1 MRIAKR
7 IVLLHTNGMYQII
20 GPLKSIDGQ
29 PPALL
34 PFEAGVV
41 INGRPVMLN
50 LVQAKTRYY
59 VYKELM
65 LPDVMGPTASTGG
78 SFNPNQK

>member
-1 MRIAKR
+1 MPIAKR
-7 IVLLHTNGMYQII
+7 IVLVHQDGLHQII
-20 GPLKSIDGQ
+20 GTLNADDDQ

-34 PFEAGVV
+34 DYSAGVK
-41 INGRPVMLN
+41 IHGRPVMLN

-65 LPDVMGPTASTGG
+65 LPQVKGPTADIGG